1 MIIRRFYFDFS
12 TTYVGVGMICPHI
25 INVSLLVGGILSWG
39 LMWPLIGDRK
49 GDWYPADL
57 SSDSFSGLQGYK
69 VNSHSEINTSFME
82 AFRFIE
88 NLIYTLYSG
97 IYCHSLDPRRWSV

>member
-1 MIIRRFYFDFS
+1 
-12 TTYVGVGMICPHI
+12 MICPHI
-25 INVSLLVGGILSWG
+25 INISLLVGGILSWG

-57 SSDSFSGLQGYK
+57 SLDSFSGLQGYK